1 MTENTPDEA
10 KLARARSRISA
21 GATLEQAAA
30 ECGIEPAT
38 LKKLLEATAKRKTW
52 SRFEVTFWLP
62 D

>member
-1 MTENTPDEA
+1 MNENTSDEA
-10 KLARARSRISA
+10 KLAHARDRINA

-30 ECGIEPAT
+30 ECGIDPAT
-38 LKKLLEATAKRKTW
+38 LKKLLDATDKKKTW